1 MAAKLISFV
10 CFLLFSKAFY
20 LHIFWIP
27 FPLSLLAFHIA
38 TLEAG
43 AHNVGTS
50 FPCFIISFR
59 LGNLKR
65 LKDSKVRLLL
75 VLSGWALMVSCFF
88 FFFAC
93 IIHKYSI
100 ERTSGFST
108 AYCSF
113 RPSCTI
119 GCLVAHK
126 PSRSQS
132 QLPPASLPAS
142 QTASTTG
149 GGKHTHTHRHRD
161 VGTNRTLNLFWVLI
175 FRFKIVRFNGRPG
188 RAIESSQAWSNRR
201 TTGQTV
207 SWPVG
212 PPSSPSPLLQMFAQV
227 EVLQAH
233 LFRNCTHK
241 FRNWHLSREK
251 AFCFSPI

>member
-1 MAAKLISFV
+1 
-10 CFLLFSKAFY
+10 
-20 LHIFWIP
+20 
-27 FPLSLLAFHIA
+27 
-38 TLEAG
+38 
-43 AHNVGTS
+43 
-50 FPCFIISFR
+50 
-59 LGNLKR
+59 
-65 LKDSKVRLLL
+65 
-75 VLSGWALMVSCFF
+75 MVSCFF

-132 QLPPASLPAS
+132 QLPPAPLPAS

-212 PPSSPSPLLQMFAQV
+212 PPSSPHSPSCRCLYKSRCCKHIYLETAHTNFAIGIFR
-227 EVLQAH
+227 ERK
-233 LFRNCTHK
+233 LF
-241 FRNWHLSREK
+241 
-251 AFCFSPI
+251 AFPQYNMGYSIK

>member
-132 QLPPASLPAS
+132 QLPPAPLPAS

-149 GGKHTHTHRHRD
+149 GGKHTHTDTETTAQTGHWICFGSWFFD
-161 VGTNRTLNLFWVLI
+161 LKLSVSMV
-175 FRFKIVRFNGRPG
+175 
-188 RAIESSQAWSNRR
+188 AQAERSNRVR
-201 TTGQTV
+201 LGQIGERLV
-207 SWPVG
+207 KRSVG
-212 PPSSPSPLLQMFAQV
+212 QLAPRLSLNPPLADV
-227 EVLQAH
+227 
-233 LFRNCTHK
+233 CT
-241 FRNWHLSREK
+241 SRGV
-251 AFCFSPI
+251 ASTFI

>member
-27 FPLSLLAFHIA
+27 FPPSHLPPSFHIA

-142 QTASTTG
+142 QTTSTTG
-149 GGKHTHTHRHRD
+149 GGKHTQTHSHTHTDTETSAQTGHWICFGSWFFD
-161 VGTNRTLNLFWVLI
+161 LKLSVSMV
-175 FRFKIVRFNGRPG
+175 
-188 RAIESSQAWSNRR
+188 AQAERSNRVR
-201 TTGQTV
+201 LGQIGERLV
-207 SWPVG
+207 KRSVG
-212 PPSSPSPLLQMFAQV
+212 QLAPRLPLIHPLADV
-227 EVLQAH
+227 
-233 LFRNCTHK
+233 CT
-241 FRNWHLSREK
+241 SRGV
-251 AFCFSPI
+251 ASTFI